1 MNEWKL
7 VPVEPTDEMIE
18 AAGEAYEFDAEA
30 EDELG
35 FNIAVT
41 NTAAVYRAMI
51 AAAPQPPAGREPE
64 VRGYV
69 VAGSMFFDVEVIDRA
84 AYTTLAAERDA
95 LQSEL
100 TKVREWAVER
110 WKDEVSQ
117 RPLQNIHRRSFD
129 DTWRQVITRLGGDH
143 RELCGPTHDELLA
156 HQSAPAA
163 KGESYEL

>member
-1 MNEWKL
+1 MSTEWKL

-69 VAGSMFFDVEVIDRA
+69 VAGSMFFLERLRAEQMTRGGKYELVEVIDRD
-84 AYTTLAAERDA
+84 AYTALAAERDA

-100 TKVREWAVER
+100 TKVRELLGRAREYGGLTPPWREAVS
-110 WKDEVSQ
+110 D
-117 RPLQNIHRRSFD
+117 
-129 DTWRQVITRLGGDH
+129 
-143 RELCGPTHDELLA
+143 LLA
-156 HQSAPAA
+156 HQSAPARR
-163 KGESYEL
+163 